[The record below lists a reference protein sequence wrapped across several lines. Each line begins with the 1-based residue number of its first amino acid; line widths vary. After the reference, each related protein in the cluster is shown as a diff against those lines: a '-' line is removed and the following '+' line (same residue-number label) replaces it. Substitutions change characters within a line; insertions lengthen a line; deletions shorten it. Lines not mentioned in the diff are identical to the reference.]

1 MNILLFVIMQLPL
14 RAVWRLPVCRKSRL
28 LRNLRQKSYIV
39 NVKCFPFSPELPWHY
54 GQKCKCILHI
64 QTTFFHE
71 VSGGGCVFYTTAC
84 YILQTTVTI
93 SFYLLV
99 NNNIGQE
106 FFLRLRELNEMTH
119 WWSRLTKAWDDNLAI
134 IITSTLNHC
143 TWSGDTAES
152 PLALFSW
159 LAVLFSDRH
168 AAWYSFFACISFVY
182 FFSHGFWAW
191 NVNCRLNFTWTM
203 VYG

>member
-1 MNILLFVIMQLPL
+1 MTEKRRVNHTQAWQRHHKRRIPSTLKTKSFLL
-14 RAVWRLPVCRKSRL
+14 
-28 LRNLRQKSYIV
+28 YIIHFKQA
-39 NVKCFPFSPELPWHY
+39 N
-54 GQKCKCILHI
+54 
-64 QTTFFHE
+64 
-71 VSGGGCVFYTTAC
+71 
-84 YILQTTVTI
+84 
-93 SFYLLV
+93 FYLLV
-99 NNNIGQE
+99 NNNIGHE

-134 IITSTLNHC
+134 VITSTPNLC

-191 NVNCRLNFTWTM
+191 NVNCGFNFKRTM
-203 VYG
+203 VYR